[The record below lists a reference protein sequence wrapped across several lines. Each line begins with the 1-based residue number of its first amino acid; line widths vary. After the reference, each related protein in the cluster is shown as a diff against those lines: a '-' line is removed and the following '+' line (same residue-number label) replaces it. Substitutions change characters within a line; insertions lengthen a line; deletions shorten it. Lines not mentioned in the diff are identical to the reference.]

1 MGSSYSCR
9 FRIELEAMEC
19 IHCLLSRLNVLRN
32 CFANRNRTY
41 RPNGDQNDQQTS
53 FHGAQ

>member
-9 FRIELEAMEC
+9 FQIDREAMEC

-53 FHGAQ
+53 FYEAQ